1 MSNAQIVTPRLG
13 DSIGRSELLRVLN
26 RGQGASLVDEVIL
39 AVGSDIIEGR
49 LRPGDDLNSVDLA
62 RTFGSSRTP
71 IREALLTL
79 EREGFVEISAH
90 RRPRVAPLQMEE
102 VRELYQLRAEL
113 CAMVSHAVVRVRD
126 DDDLARLG
134 QLQDELVRAEHEN
147 DLDRYFWINVQ
158 FRNTEAAISGNKTLR
173 RVLDSLGLRMLL
185 LRHVSLSMPG
195 RLKRSV
201 ADHDLLMR
209 AYEDRDG
216 ELAAA
221 LTKSLVAGALAALER
236 SGWGGS
242 PSSPIDLRGRATQ
255 PRSAS

>member
-1 MSNAQIVTPRLG
+1 MSHAQNVTPRLG

-62 RTFGSSRTP
+62 RTFRSSRTP

-102 VRELYQLRAEL
+102 VRELYHLRAEL
-113 CAMVSHAVVRVRD
+113 CAMVSHSVVRVRN

-134 QLQDELVRAEHEN
+134 QLQDDLVRAEHEN

-158 FRNTEAAISGNKTLR
+158 FRNTEARDLR
-173 RVLDSLGLRMLL
+173 QQD
-185 LRHVSLSMPG
+185 
-195 RLKRSV
+195 
-201 ADHDLLMR
+201 
-209 AYEDRDG
+209 
-216 ELAAA
+216 
-221 LTKSLVAGALAALER
+221 
-236 SGWGGS
+236 S
-242 PSSPIDLRGRATQ
+242 PSSTRRSGITDVAAASRQPVHARSAEAIRRGPRPIDACL
-255 PRSAS
+255 